1 MTEQQPDDWDRI
13 SLPTL
18 ITARQMISLILG
30 LEVIIQII
38 FLALAY
44 ISNMEA
50 FSIEWWILQF
60 NGLVVAT
67 NIGAVVLAILAQK
80 TANDI
85 GATQA
90 RVLTPDFY
98 RTVSALTDVKMSFDQ
113 AAAEEGRDSQE
124 DLHQVGPVLYHYLRA
139 LTVSRAMDPVKA
151 PQPSDLGVPKAPP
164 APDGGWTEDDL
175 FDDAD

>member
-1 MTEQQPDDWDRI
+1 MTDDWEKI

-18 ITARQMISLILG
+18 ITAKQMIYLILG

-38 FLALAY
+38 FISLAY
-44 ISNMEA
+44 LSNMDT
-50 FSIEWWILQF
+50 FSIDWWILQF

-80 TANDI
+80 TANEI

-98 RTVSALTDVKMSFDQ
+98 RTVAALTDVKVSFDNA
-113 AAAEEGRDSQE
+113 AAAEGRDPKD
-124 DLHQVGPVLYHYLRA
+124 DLIELGPVLYDYLRA
-139 LTVSRAMDPVKA
+139 FSLQRSIEPIQA
-151 PQPSDLGVPKAPP
+151 PDPSDLGVPQAPP
-164 APDGGWTEDDL
+164 EPEGGWTEDDL
-175 FDDAD
+175 FGDAS